1 MSIPDLKSRPEH
13 NDRATM
19 MALIGVLQD
28 KTASPVMLDPVSILG

>member
-19 MALIGVLQD
+19 MALIGVLQ
-28 KTASPVMLDPVSILG
+28 TASPLILDLVSILG